1 MIGSIL
7 QEMDR
12 TMKCAKVQA
21 VVLICFLSFLF
32 IVVQRTSASVQ
43 TEKADLLKYEVTDA
57 FFGRIS
63 QQIIIGNPTDHAITN
78 FELMVPLIRNETA
91 RHYIFS
97 NNITSSV
104 GQAAIKDDAWG
115 NEYAEWNHLTIDSKG
130 NLTFRIDYL
139 ELSFA
144 TQYQIN
150 RSDLASYD
158 TNSELYRKFTESEPL
173 IESDNPE
180 IITQAQNLTIGLS
193 NPADKASR
201 IYSYVTKHLDYVTQ
215 EEERGA
221 LWALKNGT
229 GDCSEYSY
237 LFVALCRAAGIP
249 ARVMAGFAFYKN
261 QATVQDGHMWAEY
274 YLEDYS
280 WIPVDA
286 TWGTFNSIDS
296 RHLDQV
302 HGIPQIIRY
311 VNYVFASDDDD
322 KLKDEQTVTL
332 RAAGVEDA
340 SLIENAIDSIVQVKK
355 TSLAVS
361 IINPI
366 GTWIFPEET
375 AEARMKLTNA
385 KVLLQNGI
393 ENLNPES
400 FKGSLGQAMEASRIA
415 WTVLVR
421 VLAIILTVIIITMSI
436 ILILLK
442 RRYQG

>member
-1 MIGSIL
+1 ML
-7 QEMDR
+7 EKTDR
-12 TMKCAKVQA
+12 TMKYENVQA
-21 VVLICFLSFLF
+21 IVLICFLSFPF
-32 IVVQRTSASVQ
+32 IIVQRASASVQ
-43 TEKADLLKYEVTDA
+43 TENADLLKYEVTDA

-63 QQIIIGNPTDHAITN
+63 QQIIISNPTDHAITD
-78 FELMVPLIRNETA
+78 FELMVPLIGNETA

-97 NNITSSV
+97 SNVTSSL
-104 GQAAIKDDAWG
+104 GQSTIKDDAWG
-115 NEYAEWNHLTIDSKG
+115 NGFAEWNQLTIDSKE

-139 ELSFA
+139 ELSFG

-150 RSDLASYD
+150 RSNVASYD
-158 TNSELYRKFTESEPL
+158 TNSELYRKFTESETL

-180 IITQAQNLTIGLS
+180 IITQAQNLTAGLS

-249 ARVMAGFAFYKN
+249 ARVTAGFAFYQN

-286 TWGTFNSIDS
+286 TWGTFNSIDV

-302 HGIPQIIRY
+302 HGIPQIIPY
-311 VNYVFASDDDD
+311 ANYVFESDDDD

-332 RAAGVEDA
+332 QAAEVEDA
-340 SLIENAIDSIVQVKK
+340 SLIESAIDSIVQMRK

-361 IINPI
+361 IIDPI
-366 GTWIFPEET
+366 GTWIFPEDT
-375 AEARMKLTNA
+375 AMARMKLTDA
-385 KVLLQNGI
+385 KIFLQNGI

-400 FKGSLGQAMEASRIA
+400 FEGSFEQAMEASRIA

-421 VLAIILTVIIITMSI
+421 ILAIILTIIIITMSI
-436 ILILLK
+436 ILVLLK
-442 RRYQG
+442 RRH